1 MRERNLCHESGCP
14 DLCCIN
20 SHSKFTKEELEQSFP
35 VTSEGSIYDNTNY
48 LDEGVYVL
56 KETGDGKIL
65 VFTKGRCPNNADGC
79 IASPKPEFCKGHEF
93 AGERC
98 NEFRKEEGLL
108 QISIDSQGEIV
119 YLPPKK
125 SLVERL
131 FPRKNSSSSV
141 TP

>member
-14 DLCCIN
+14 DLCCVN
-20 SHSKFTKEELEQSFP
+20 SFSKFTKEELEQSFP
-35 VTSEGSIYDNTNY
+35 VTSDGSIYDNTNY

-98 NEFRKEEGLL
+98 NEFRKEEGLP

-125 SLVERL
+125 KTLIFCDAL
-131 FPRKNSSSSV
+131 NS
-141 TP
+141 TY